1 MGLGGSSSPMF
12 SNLATRS
19 MMVLLTRRE
28 PRRELEVS
36 SSEIH
41 PAPPLGLSLKCM
53 KVGVDMVLDG

>member
-1 MGLGGSSSPMF
+1 MF
-12 SNLATRS
+12 SNLATLS

-28 PRRELEVS
+28 LRRELEVS

-41 PAPPLGLSLKCM
+41 PGPPLGLSLKCM